1 MPNGVI
7 LRDYPEEVEPTIE
20 VKSVSRNMREF
31 LSRTQEHHRIGATL
45 SILQRKTRAPTIVAL
60 RPRVNAKSY
69 LARVRKNI
77 PSRQHSRFVGPF
89 DKCVTHRD
97 WTQRQVQK
105 TRADPRENSLHTK
118 GICCAD
124 HGTYIDSVQR
134 EFYDAYMAAC
144 STPSN
149 CDGGL
154 EDHVPKRQFDL
165 ATRMMSEQ
173 ASLSSTWDYE

>member
-1 MPNGVI
+1 MNFSLGHKNTIASAQHILFYSAKHAHRQLLLCVSERMRRVI
-7 LRDYPEEVEPTIE
+7 
-20 VKSVSRNMREF
+20 
-31 LSRTQEHHRIGATL
+31 
-45 SILQRKTRAPTIVAL
+45 
-60 RPRVNAKSY
+60 
-69 LARVRKNI
+69 
-77 PSRQHSRFVGPF
+77 SRQHSRFVGPF
-89 DKCVTHRD
+89 DKCVIHRD

-105 TRADPRENSLHTK
+105 TRADPSGNSLHTK

-124 HGTYIDSVQR
+124 HGTYTNSVQR

-144 STPSN
+144 STQSN

-173 ASLSSTWDYE
+173 ASLSSTGDITNSRQYFNFPGLH